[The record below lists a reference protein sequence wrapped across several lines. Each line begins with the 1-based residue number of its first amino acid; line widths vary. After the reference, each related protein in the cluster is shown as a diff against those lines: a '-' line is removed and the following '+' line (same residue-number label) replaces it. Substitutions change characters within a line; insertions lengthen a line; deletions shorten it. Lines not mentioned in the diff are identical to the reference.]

1 MENIDT
7 GRVRVSIQGDKYLLI
22 SIYTDEE
29 VTSEDVFHAR
39 EFMGQFDRPVPAL
52 LFRQG
57 NYSLSFEAQYALMN
71 EAASKLKAA
80 AYVDRSLKDQ
90 ALTDMAKST
99 YMKNVPVKSFFTIE
113 ESENWL
119 QQFGG
124 ILA

>member
-29 VTSEDVFHAR
+29 VTSEDVFHVR

-71 EAASKLKAA
+71 EAA
-80 AYVDRSLKDQ
+80 YVDRSLQDQ

-113 ESENWL
+113 EAENWL